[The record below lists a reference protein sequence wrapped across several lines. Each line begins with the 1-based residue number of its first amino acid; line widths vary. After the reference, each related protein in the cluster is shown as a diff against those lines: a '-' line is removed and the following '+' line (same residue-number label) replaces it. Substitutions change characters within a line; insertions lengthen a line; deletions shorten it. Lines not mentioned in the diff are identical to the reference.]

1 MHPLLLGLA
10 FVSPSCR
17 PAALP
22 SCRLADTLHYTV
34 MLAGNRAGEQTV
46 VRGPEGATI
55 RFTFND
61 RGRGPDYRA
70 ELRTDAR
77 GVPVAIT
84 ISGND
89 YLKNPVNERLAI
101 EGGNA
106 SWDNGA
112 ERSSGP
118 AGGFYLPLH
127 GPPEFTA
134 ALARAL
140 LRAPDSTLPLLP
152 AGKAR
157 IERVGARAIGAGGQ
171 SRTVI
176 HYRISGLGFTPEDLW
191 VDEDETLFAQA
202 SGWSSLIRR
211 GWEETVAQLL
221 AAQDSVAA
229 VRERELAVRLADR
242 PRGPVAFTGV
252 TLFDAPA
259 ARLVPGV
266 TVIVQGNRIVAAG
279 PSDRVSVPAGAR
291 TIDGRGKT
299 LLPGLWDMHS
309 HTGDVDGPLNIA
321 AGVTSVRDLA
331 NDIEGLQ
338 VRRRKWDA
346 GEAVGPRIVM
356 AGFMDGPGPFAGPTR
371 VLVDNPDS
379 ARAWV
384 DRYADLGY
392 EQIKLYS
399 SLKPELVPVIVERAH
414 ARGLRVSGHIPAH
427 MTAAQAVRAGYD
439 EIQHTNMLFLNFLGD
454 TLDTRTPVRFTA
466 VGRHGGDLDVR
477 SDSVRAFIRL
487 LRERGVVVDPT
498 VAIFEGMF
506 TARPGEMAEGNRIMV
521 RQLPVQVRRG
531 FLTGGLPAPG
541 DLAERHRAA
550 FGRMLELVKALHD
563 AGVVLVAGT
572 DCMAGFCLQRE
583 LELYS
588 KAGIPNAEVLRLATW
603 GAAGVTKRTDRLG
616 SVAPGMLADLVLV
629 DGDPVADIS
638 AIRRVSLVMKDG
650 VIYDPAAVHR
660 SIGVTPWQ
668 DLAPRP

>member
-1 MHPLLLGLA
+1 L
-10 FVSPSCR
+10 
-17 PAALP
+17 
-22 SCRLADTLHYTV
+22 
-34 MLAGNRAGEQTV
+34 
-46 VRGPEGATI
+46 
-55 RFTFND
+55 
-61 RGRGPDYRA
+61 
-70 ELRTDAR
+70 
-77 GVPVAIT
+77 VAI
-84 ISGND
+84 
-89 YLKNPVNERLAI
+89 
-101 EGGNA
+101 
-106 SWDNGA
+106 
-112 ERSSGP
+112 
-118 AGGFYLPLH
+118 
-127 GPPEFTA
+127 
-134 ALARAL
+134 
-140 LRAPDSTLPLLP
+140 
-152 AGKAR
+152 
-157 IERVGARAIGAGGQ
+157 
-171 SRTVI
+171 
-176 HYRISGLGFTPEDLW
+176 
-191 VDEDETLFAQA
+191 
-202 SGWSSLIRR
+202 
-211 GWEETVAQLL
+211 
-221 AAQDSVAA
+221 QDSLGA
-229 VRERELAVRLADR
+229 VREREIAARLADH
-242 PRGPVAFTGV
+242 PEGPVAFTGV
-252 TLFDAPA
+252 TLFDAPR
-259 ARLVPGV
+259 ARLIPGV
-266 TVIVQGNRIVAAG
+266 TVLVEGNRIVEVG
-279 PSDRVSVPAGAR
+279 PPDRVRVPAGAR

-309 HTGDVDGPLNIA
+309 HTSEVDGPLNIA

-338 VRRRKWDA
+338 ARRRKWNTGDA
-346 GEAVGPRIVM
+346 IGPRIVM

-384 DRYADLGY
+384 DRYAELGY

-466 VGRHGGDLDVR
+466 VGRHGGNLDVR
-477 SDSVRAFIRL
+477 SDSVQAFIRL

-498 VAIFEGMF
+498 LAIFEGMF
-506 TARPGEMAEGNRIMV
+506 TGRPGEIAEGDRIMV

-616 SVAPGMLADLVLV
+616 AVAPGMLADLVLV